1 MGYKEQILKI
11 LNGNKLTV
19 KELAEKL
26 NISES
31 DIRVYIKRIKDNN
44 MNELKVVGT
53 DNKYKIYTLNKKEQE
68 INPKL
73 LQKLYSF
80 LSNKCKIKREV
91 DNSDIKMLEEVK
103 EFVKKNGYIKT
114 S

>member
-53 DNKYKIYTLNKKEQE
+53 EDKYKVYTLNKKESDNGIINRLDTQILKRLIKPFTDYGIKVDLETNE
-68 INPKL
+68 INR
-73 LQKLYSF
+73 
-80 LSNKCKIKREV
+80 IKE
-91 DNSDIKMLEEVK
+91 LWE
-103 EFVKKNGYIKT
+103 G
-114 S
+114 

>member
-53 DNKYKIYTLNKKEQE
+53 EDKYKVYTLNKREQE
-68 INPKL
+68 NDLIFLKELFESGKVKVYRPKMTIEDL
-73 LQKLYSF
+73 
-80 LSNKCKIKREV
+80 NH
-91 DNSDIKMLEEVK
+91 LEAL
-103 EFVKKNGYIKT
+103 
-114 S
+114 

>member
-53 DNKYKIYTLNKKEQE
+53 EDKYKVYTLNKKEQE
-68 INPKL
+68 NDLEFLKELFENGKVKVIRPKMTIEDL
-73 LQKLYSF
+73 
-80 LSNKCKIKREV
+80 NH
-91 DNSDIKMLEEVK
+91 LEAL
-103 EFVKKNGYIKT
+103 
-114 S
+114 

>member
-31 DIRVYIKRIKDNN
+31 DIRVYIKRIKDDNN
-44 MNELKVVGT
+44 MNKLEVVGT
-53 DNKYKIYTLNKKEQE
+53 EDKYKVYTLNKREQE
-68 INPKL
+68 NDLIFLIELFESGKVKVYRPKMTIEDL
-73 LQKLYSF
+73 
-80 LSNKCKIKREV
+80 NH
-91 DNSDIKMLEEVK
+91 LEAL
-103 EFVKKNGYIKT
+103 
-114 S
+114 